1 MSVLTS
7 NYLCL
12 GLACALL
19 AGSLTTLAKV
29 PDPLLPAER
38 AWLAAHP
45 HIRVA
50 PIPIIHRWNSS
61 MTRAYIEALPPLRN
75 QVNQRTLALHQAS
88 DELEQRVRDRT
99 AELEV
104 TNTKLINEMAA
115 RRRTEDD
122 LRSFRSVLDQTLDC
136 VFMFN
141 ADDFKFFYVNQGAM
155 DQVLYTHDELL
166 EMTPVDIKPEFTEQR
181 FREVIAPM
189 LKGDSPSITF
199 ETLHRRKNGVEVPVE
214 IFLQYVKP
222 QNADPLFVAIVRD
235 ITERRKVDRLKS
247 EFISTVSHELRTPLT
262 AIRGSLGMLTGGV
275 VGALSEPAAELVE
288 IAARNSERLS
298 ALVNDILDLEKLEV
312 GKLELHLERCSIVDL
327 VRQSLKENNGYAE
340 QFGVSL
346 TLDSPTEDVFVNADR
361 MRIAQVMANLLSNA
375 VKFSSAGGS
384 VTVRISKTA
393 DDKRVR
399 IEVHDHGKGISDS
412 YKPHVFD
419 KFTQDDTS
427 DKRSRYGSGLGLNIS
442 KGIVERHQGSIGF
455 TSQQGQGSCFYVELP
470 LVNAAAV

>member
-1 MSVLTS
+1 MLVSLVT
-7 NYLCL
+7 
-12 GLACALL
+12 GLFL
-19 AGSLTTLAKV
+19 
-29 PDPLLPAER
+29 
-38 AWLAAHP
+38 
-45 HIRVA
+45 I
-50 PIPIIHRWNSS
+50 WNRS
-61 MTRAYIEALPPLRN
+61 LRN

-298 ALVNDILDLEKLEV
+298 ALVNDILDLKKLEV

-361 MRIAQVMANLLSNA
+361 MRIAQVMANLLSYA
-375 VKFSSAGGS
+375 AKFSSAGGC

-427 DKRSRYGSGLGLNIS
+427 DKRSSYGSGLGLNIS
-442 KGIVERHQGSIGF
+442 EGIVERHQGSIDF